1 MRNKLLFDHMPK
13 TGGTSLVTVLE
24 QIIGQD
30 NIASVFGDNARKAC
44 DRLNNKTVI
53 SGHMSF
59 YPGEHLDTERYCLT
73 ILRNPIDRVLS
84 AYDFFRN
91 NPNAL
96 VTKSVELANQL
107 KLEDYLECED
117 SVVRDEV
124 VNAQTNHY
132 YYIGHDGSADCSDEA
147 KLAAAKR
154 ALDSYNLVGGLE
166 QFEDF
171 VDVLCFEQGWSADLE
186 MPRENKTVKRT
197 KVSDIPAPIRQR
209 LEELNKLDI
218 ELYQYACK
226 LFNAHRRRIIRACI
240 EQRNL
245 GNQGFAASYAST
257 AKPESLSSTHSVK
270 QPSKVIDF
278 GDHSAEIISA
288 TVLGDLLG
296 STQILSGE
304 MFVCNVI
311 FKANEDIPDLT
322 VGIHIYSQEGLL
334 VYGINSRLLDS
345 KLSVAGGAEYFI
357 KFVARCDLGI
367 GNYTIGVALHP
378 GTSHL
383 QRCFHWREKVSTF
396 DVIGNLGYQSVGA
409 VKLYPQIQYGS
420 LDPLNGSLLS
430 ERLIEKNAAFNI
442 LAHHLPAL
450 IDFSATIKCLAA
462 EPVTL
467 SVGQIFEVEIEVCN
481 SSQNKWPSIG
491 LRQVNVSYHWLDSV
505 GNLLLYD
512 GKRTPL
518 PCDVEPGKTVRMW
531 ASVIA
536 PTQPGDAR
544 LQITLVQ
551 EHVGWFDECGSLP
564 AEIKVLVSPC

>member
-59 YPGEHLDTERYCLT
+59 FPGEHLDPERYCLT

-117 SVVRDEV
+117 SAVRDEV

-166 QFEDF
+166 QFEGLL
-171 VDVLCFEQGWSADLE
+171 DVLCFEQGWPAVLE

-197 KVSDIPAPIRQR
+197 KASDIPAPIRQR

-226 LFNAHRRRIIRACI
+226 LFKAHQRRIMLACI
-240 EQRNL
+240 EQRSL
-245 GNQGFAASYAST
+245 GHQGIIASHAST
-257 AKPESLSSTHSVK
+257 AKPESLSITQSVK
-270 QPSKVIDF
+270 QSHKAIDF
-278 GDHSAEIISA
+278 GDHGAEIVSA
-288 TVLGDLLG
+288 TVQGDLLG

-304 MFVCNVI
+304 MFVCKVI

-322 VGIHIYSQEGLL
+322 VGIHIYNEHGLL
-334 VYGINSRLLDS
+334 VYGINSRLLDN
-345 KLSVAGGAEYFI
+345 KLSVTGGAEYFI
-357 KFVARCDLGI
+357 EFVARCDLGI
-367 GNYTIGVALHP
+367 GNYTMGVALHP

-383 QRCFHWREKVSTF
+383 QRCFHWQEQVTTF
-396 DVIGNLGYQSVGA
+396 EIIGNLGYHSVGA
-409 VKLYPQIQYGS
+409 VKLYPQLQYGS

-430 ERLIEKNAAFNI
+430 ETILEKNAGFHI
-442 LAHHLPAL
+442 LAHHTPAL
-450 IDFSATIKCLAA
+450 MDFSATIKCLTV
-462 EPVTL
+462 EPVTV
-467 SVGQIFEVEIEVCN
+467 SVGNIFEIEIEVCN
-481 SSQNKWPSIG
+481 TSQNKWPSIG
-491 LRQVNVSYHWLDSV
+491 LRQVNVSYHWLDSA
-505 GNLLLYD
+505 GNQLVND

-536 PTQPGDAR
+536 PAQPGEAR

-551 EHVGWFDECGSLP
+551 EYVGWFDEWGSLP
-564 AEIKVLVSPC
+564 AEIEVLIS